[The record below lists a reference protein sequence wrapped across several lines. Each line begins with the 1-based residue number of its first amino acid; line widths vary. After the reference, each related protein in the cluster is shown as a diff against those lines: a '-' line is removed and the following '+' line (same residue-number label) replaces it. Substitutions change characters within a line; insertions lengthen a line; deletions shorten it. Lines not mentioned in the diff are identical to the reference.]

1 MKQQVCRLL
10 WGHRLLGSFLGLIF
24 SVVLV
29 GAHPALAQGM
39 IAPVRLTEG
48 PPGQLLVSDYPA
60 RAVFVVDK
68 QSTKI
73 LWTIDI
79 DGTPMGVAWL
89 DNRMYVGNEETG
101 CVEVHEVDVT
111 KQKAKLVDWLGGR
124 PRKGSCQGLFNRPT
138 DVAVDPE
145 TGQIFV
151 LDIGDQF
158 VKVFD
163 SAGNYLSRFPPAA
176 PGEQVSFVAAIAVD
190 VTRKEVLVS
199 DHGIPYGAVP
209 PRILIFNYAGGYLR
223 FISGGNVFARP
234 QGLVTD
240 SVGHIFV
247 VDQYASELVILDQN
261 EVLENNEVGVVARLG
276 GPGELKGP
284 SDVVLDQQS
293 GDVFVSN
300 TNLGR
305 IQAYRDVGGIL

>member
-1 MKQQVCRLL
+1 
-10 WGHRLLGSFLGLIF
+10 
-24 SVVLV
+24 
-29 GAHPALAQGM
+29 
-39 IAPVRLTEG
+39 
-48 PPGQLLVSDYPA
+48 
-60 RAVFVVDK
+60 
-68 QSTKI
+68 
-73 LWTIDI
+73 
-79 DGTPMGVAWL
+79 MGVAWL

-101 CVEVHEVDVT
+101 CVEVHEVNAD
-111 KQKAKLVDWLGGR
+111 KQKAKLIGWLGGR
-124 PRKGSCQGLFNRPT
+124 PRKGSCQSLFNRPT
-138 DVAVDPE
+138 DIAVDPE

-163 SAGNYLSRFPPAA
+163 GAGNYLSRFPPAA
-176 PGEQVSFVAAIAVD
+176 PGQQVSFVAAIAVD

-199 DHGIPYGAVP
+199 DHGVPYGTYGPSVP
-209 PRILIFNYAGGYLR
+209 SRILVFNYAGGYLR
-223 FISGGNVFARP
+223 FINGDYVFVRP

-247 VDQYASELVILDQN
+247 VDQYASELVILDQS
-261 EVLENNEVGVVARLG
+261 EVLENNKVGVVARLG

-293 GDVFVSN
+293 GDVFVCN

-305 IQAYRDVGGIL
+305 IHAYRAVGGIP